1 MNNSTPDCQTL
12 IHFRQQ
18 IYNCLP
24 KAADALMNTMDAL
37 LTQNQAQS
45 LPELSLSPYFQR
57 KWHSLYEAFEDG
69 VIETQKLRHVFAK
82 AAPLAHKKRI
92 CLATDASSIARP
104 KSKTAKDRTL
114 VHESNLPASCAPIVA
129 GWQFSTLALLPDLPS
144 SWTYTLD
151 NQRIHSN
158 QKTAQ
163 VAAEQL
169 KAIVPLLDNQ
179 TGKPPL
185 LLADGYYS
193 CIDFLTLTQEVAC
206 DKLIRLAKN
215 RVLYRPAPP
224 RTLKKGRPKKHGD
237 AFKGDKP
244 QTHAEPDDVFE
255 DETIQISC
263 WNRLHFKEAA
273 QIEVSVIRVVR
284 ASAASTARDP
294 RISWFIFVGD
304 ELPPLSEISLLY
316 SGRYSIEHSYRVDK
330 QDLLWESVRLR
341 TPEQFERFT
350 HLVACVRNQLCLA
363 RSLGCVRQP
372 WERRSGEATPS
383 QVRRALG
390 SILMELGTP
399 ARVCQVRGKSPGRA
413 KGTKISPAE
422 RYAVIRKSPKK
433 TKVKPKLVQT

>member
-1 MNNSTPDCQTL
+1 MNFTTDFQTL
-12 IHFRQQ
+12 TDFRQQ

-37 LTQNQAQS
+37 LTENQAQS
-45 LPELSLSPYFQR
+45 LPELSLSPFFQR

-69 VIETQKLRHVFAK
+69 VIETQKLRQVFAK
-82 AAPLAHKKRI
+82 AAPLQGKERI
-92 CLATDASSIARP
+92 CLATDVSSIARP
-104 KSKTAKDRTL
+104 KSKTAKDRTI
-114 VHESNLPASCAPIVA
+114 VHESNLPAGCAPVVA
-129 GWQFSTLALLPDLPS
+129 GWQFSTLALLPDLTC

-169 KAIVPLLDNQ
+169 KAIVPLLHNQ

-237 AFKGDKP
+237 AFKGNKP
-244 QTHAEPDDVFE
+244 ETHGEPDDVFE
-255 DETIQISC
+255 DETIKISC

-284 ASAASTARDP
+284 ASAAGTARDP

-304 ELPPLSEISLLY
+304 EFPPLSEISALY

-330 QDLLWESVRLR
+330 QDLLWERTRLR

-363 RSLGCVRQP
+363 RSLGCTRQP
-372 WERRSGEATPS
+372 WERRSGDATPS

-413 KGTKISPAE
+413 KGTKISPAT

-433 TKVKPKLVQT
+433 PKVKSKLV

>member
-1 MNNSTPDCQTL
+1 MNFTTDFQTL
-12 IHFRQQ
+12 TDFRQQ

-37 LTQNQAQS
+37 LTENQAQS

-82 AAPLAHKKRI
+82 ASPLAGKKRI

-114 VHESNLPASCAPIVA
+114 VHESNLPAGCAPVVA
-129 GWQFSTLALLPDLPS
+129 GWQFSTLALLPDLTS

-151 NQRIHSN
+151 NKRIHSN

-244 QTHAEPDDVFE
+244 QTHGEPDDVFE

-284 ASAASTARDP
+284 ASAAGTARDP

-304 ELPPLSEISLLY
+304 ELPPLSEISALY

-363 RSLGCVRQP
+363 RSLGCARQP
-372 WERRSGEATPS
+372 WERRSGDATPS

-390 SILMELGTP
+390 SILMKLGTP

-413 KGTKISPAE
+413 KGTKITPAT
-422 RYAVIRKSPKK
+422 RYAVIRKSPKV
-433 TKVKPKLVQT
+433 VKRKAKLVQT